1 MTTQQ
6 NNLIVPRI
14 TAMEV
19 DPLREDEWDCS
30 TDKANDLEDNWRSF
44 EGVYRQAVTPSRVI
58 SHVDVEDELLF
69 CLLGGYGITEE
80 HGRSAWL
87 TVRQLEP
94 FSEFWTDDDLF
105 QKIMATLE
113 LPQFEPRR
121 VDGSL
126 RRYRFPKRKAAIIVE
141 AGRWVRSHKPL
152 EGCLLY
158 WDDPK
163 DRRRLLL
170 GCPGL
175 GLKSASW
182 LLRNLG
188 MGDGLAVLDVHLVRA
203 LQEAKRIDNEIR
215 LPRDYYAVEKAFLDW
230 CNEMNAP
237 SAAFDL
243 FIWEW
248 QRGTLRSG

>member
-1 MTTQQ
+1 MTVQQ
-6 NNLIVPRI
+6 HTSTTSHDRPP
-14 TAMEV
+14 TAEP
-19 DPLREDEWDCS
+19 PLGERQDHRQCK
-30 TDKANDLEDNWRSF
+30 TFGLEKDWQSAERKYC
-44 EGVYRQAVTPSRVI
+44 EAVTLSKVVRHEDI
-58 SHVDVEDELLF
+58 EDELLF

-80 HGRSAWL
+80 HGRSAWQV
-87 TVRQLEP
+87 VRRLEP
-94 FSEFWTDDDLF
+94 FADVWRDDDLF
-105 QKIMATLE
+105 TRIVATLE

-121 VDGSL
+121 ADGSL
-126 RRYRFPKRKAAIIVE
+126 RRYRFPKRKAAIIVR
-141 AGRWVRSHKPL
+141 ARRWVRSRKPL
-152 EGCLLY
+152 DECLLF

-163 DRRRLLL
+163 DRRQILLD
-170 GCPGL
+170 CPGL

-188 MGDGLAVLDVHLVRA
+188 MGDELAVLDIHLVRA
-203 LQEAKRIDNEIR
+203 LQDAKRIDNKIR

-230 CNEMNAP
+230 CHELNAP

>member
-1 MTTQQ
+1 MTAQQ
-6 NNLIVPRI
+6 DTTTTFRAL
-14 TAMEV
+14 
-19 DPLREDEWDCS
+19 PLSADILVGESQGHWQGK
-30 TDKANDLEDNWRSF
+30 TFDLEENWQF
-44 EGVYRQAVTPSRVI
+44 AEGLYLQAVTPSKVVRHEDI
-58 SHVDVEDELLF
+58 EDELLF
-69 CLLGGYGITEE
+69 CLLGGYGIAEE

-94 FSEFWTDDDLF
+94 FSEFWRDDDLCE
-105 QKIMATLE
+105 KIITTLE

-121 VDGSL
+121 ADGSL

-141 AGRWVRSHKPL
+141 ARRWVRSHKPL
-152 EGCLLY
+152 EECLLY

-163 DRRRLLL
+163 DRRRILL

-175 GLKSASW
+175 GLKTASW

-188 MGDGLAVLDVHLVRA
+188 MGDELAVLDVHLVRA
-203 LQEAKRIDNEIR
+203 LQDAKRIDNEIR

-230 CNEMNAP
+230 CHELNAP

-248 QRGTLRSG
+248 QRGTFRSG

>member
-1 MTTQQ
+1 MTVQQ
-6 NNLIVPRI
+6 Y
-14 TAMEV
+14 T
-19 DPLREDEWDCS
+19 S
-30 TDKANDLEDNWRSF
+30 TTYGALTPNGDTLVEGRPDHWQGKTFDLEKNWQSA
-44 EGVYRQAVTPSRVI
+44 EVSYRQAVTPSKIVRHEDI
-58 SHVDVEDELLF
+58 EDELLF

-94 FSEFWTDDDLF
+94 FSEFWRDDDLF

-121 VDGSL
+121 ADGSL
-126 RRYRFPKRKAAIIVE
+126 RRYRFPKRKAAFIVE
-141 AGRWVRSHKPL
+141 ARRWVRNRKPL
-152 EGCLLY
+152 EECLLY

-163 DRRRLLL
+163 DRRRILL

-188 MGDGLAVLDVHLVRA
+188 MGDELAVLDVHLVRA
-203 LQEAKRIDNEIR
+203 LQDAKRIGDEIR

-230 CNEMNAP
+230 CHELNAP

-248 QRGTLRSG
+248 QRGTFRRG

>member
-1 MTTQQ
+1 MNAQHDT
-6 NNLIVPRI
+6 
-14 TAMEV
+14 
-19 DPLREDEWDCS
+19 S
-30 TDKANDLEDNWRSF
+30 TPFRTLSLNTDTPVGETRDHWQSKTFELEKNWQSY
-44 EGVYRQAVTPSRVI
+44 EGKYLQAVTHSKVVRHEDI
-58 SHVDVEDELLF
+58 EDELLF
-69 CLLGGYGITEE
+69 CLLGGYGISEE

-94 FSEFWTDDDLF
+94 FSESWNDDDLF
-105 QKIMATLE
+105 QNIMSTLE
-113 LPQFEPRR
+113 LPKFEPRR

-141 AGRWVRSHKPL
+141 ARRWVRSHKPL
-152 EGCLLY
+152 EEVLLH
-158 WDDPK
+158 WDDPQ
-163 DRRRLLL
+163 DRRRILL

-175 GLKSASW
+175 GLKTASW

-188 MGDGLAVLDVHLVRA
+188 MGDDLAILDVHLVRA
-203 LQEAKRIDNEIR
+203 LHDAQRIGNEIR
-215 LPRDYYAVEKAFLDW
+215 LPRDYYAIEKAFLDW
-230 CNEMNAP
+230 CHELNAP

>member
-1 MTTQQ
+1 MTEQQ
-6 NNLIVPRI
+6 ATPMVLPVSTPRAASLPAEGHDQYLDETLDVADIWRAAEGFYRKAFAPSKIVRHENI
-14 TAMEV
+14 
-19 DPLREDEWDCS
+19 
-30 TDKANDLEDNWRSF
+30 
-44 EGVYRQAVTPSRVI
+44 
-58 SHVDVEDELLF
+58 EDELLF
-69 CLLGGYGITEE
+69 CLLGGYGIAEE

-87 TVRQLEP
+87 TVRQLDP
-94 FSEFWTDDDLF
+94 FSECWRDDDLF
-105 QKIMATLE
+105 HKITATLK

-121 VDGSL
+121 ADGSL

-141 AGRWVRSHKPL
+141 ARKWVRSRKPL
-152 EGCLLY
+152 EECLLY

-163 DRRRLLL
+163 DRRRILL

-188 MGDGLAVLDVHLVRA
+188 MGDELAVLDVHLVRA
-203 LQEAKRIDNEIR
+203 LQDAKRIGNDIR

-230 CNEMNAP
+230 CHELNAP
-237 SAAFDL
+237 SAEFDL

>member
-1 MTTQQ
+1 MTVQQ
-6 NNLIVPRI
+6 AASMVLPVSFPKVVSLPKEGHDHCLDQTLDVADI
-14 TAMEV
+14 
-19 DPLREDEWDCS
+19 
-30 TDKANDLEDNWRSF
+30 WRAA
-44 EGVYRQAVTPSRVI
+44 EGFYRQAVTPSRVVRHEDI
-58 SHVDVEDELLF
+58 EDELLF

-94 FSEFWTDDDLF
+94 FSGFWRDDDLF

-113 LPQFEPRR
+113 VPQFEPRR
-121 VDGSL
+121 ADGSL
-126 RRYRFPKRKAAIIVE
+126 RRYRFPKRKAAIIVK
-141 AGRWVRSHKPL
+141 ARRWVRSRKPL
-152 EGCLLY
+152 EDCLLY

-163 DRRRLLL
+163 DRRRILL

-188 MGDGLAVLDVHLVRA
+188 MGDELAVLDVHLVRA
-203 LQEAKRIDNEIR
+203 LQDAKRIDNKIR

-230 CNEMNAP
+230 CHELNAP

>member
-1 MTTQQ
+1 MTAQQ
-6 NNLIVPRI
+6 HTSTTFRAL
-14 TAMEV
+14 
-19 DPLREDEWDCS
+19 PLNADTPVGESQDHWQGK
-30 TDKANDLEDNWRSF
+30 TFDLEKNWQSA
-44 EGVYRQAVTPSRVI
+44 EGSYRQAVTPSGVI
-58 SHVDVEDELLF
+58 RHEDIEDELLF

-87 TVRQLEP
+87 TVRRLEP
-94 FSEFWTDDDLF
+94 FSEVWRDDDLCTR
-105 QKIMATLE
+105 IMATLE

-121 VDGSL
+121 ADGSL

-141 AGRWVRSHKPL
+141 ARKWVRSHKPL
-152 EGCLLY
+152 EECLLY

-163 DRRRLLL
+163 DRRRILL

-188 MGDGLAVLDVHLVRA
+188 MGDELAVLDVHLVRA
-203 LQEAKRIDNEIR
+203 LQDANRIADDIR

-230 CNEMNAP
+230 CHELNAP

-248 QRGTLRSG
+248 QRGTLRNG

>member
-1 MTTQQ
+1 MTAQQ
-6 NNLIVPRI
+6 DTSTVLLDS
-14 TAMEV
+14 TLKV
-19 DPLREDEWDCS
+19 DSLPAEGRDRRLDGTLGVEDI
-30 TDKANDLEDNWRSF
+30 WRVV
-44 EGVYRQAVTPSRVI
+44 EGLFLQAVTPAEVVRNE
-58 SHVDVEDELLF
+58 DVEDELLF
-69 CLLGGYGITEE
+69 CLLGGYGIIEE
-80 HGRSAWL
+80 HGRSAWQA
-87 TVRQLEP
+87 VRRLEP
-94 FSEFWTDDDLF
+94 FSEVWRDDDLF
-105 QKIMATLE
+105 TRIMATLE

-121 VDGSL
+121 ADGSL
-126 RRYRFPKRKAAIIVE
+126 RRYRFPKRKAAIIVK
-141 AGRWVRSHKPL
+141 ARGWVRSRQPL
-152 EGCLLY
+152 DECLLF

-163 DRRRLLL
+163 DRRRVLL

-203 LQEAKRIDNEIR
+203 LQDAKRIANEIR

-230 CNEMNAP
+230 CHEMNAP

-248 QRGTLRSG
+248 QRGTLRSA

>member
-1 MTTQQ
+1 MTVQQ
-6 NNLIVPRI
+6 DASTTLR
-14 TAMEV
+14 AL
-19 DPLREDEWDCS
+19 PLEADTLLGERQDRWQG
-30 TDKANDLEDNWRSF
+30 NIFDLEKHWRSA
-44 EGVYRQAVTPSRVI
+44 ERSYRLAVTPSKVVRHEDI
-58 SHVDVEDELLF
+58 EDELLF

-80 HGRSAWL
+80 HGRSAWT

-94 FSEFWTDDDLF
+94 FSEIWQDDDLF
-105 QKIMATLE
+105 QQIMTTLE
-113 LPQFEPRR
+113 SPQFKPRR
-121 VDGSL
+121 ADGSL
-126 RRYRFPKRKAAIIVE
+126 RRYRFPKRKSALIVE
-141 AGRWVRSHKPL
+141 ARKWVRSHKPL
-152 EGCLLY
+152 EKCLLY

-163 DRRRLLL
+163 DRRQILLA
-170 GCPGL
+170 CPGL

-203 LQEAKRIDNEIR
+203 LQDAKRIANEIR

-230 CNEMNAP
+230 CHELDAP

>member
-1 MTTQQ
+1 MTAQQ
-6 NNLIVPRI
+6 DTSTVLPVSTSKTVSLPAEGLHHRPDE
-14 TAMEV
+14 TPGV
-19 DPLREDEWDCS
+19 EDI
-30 TDKANDLEDNWRSF
+30 WRVA
-44 EGVYRQAVTPSRVI
+44 EGRYRQAVTPAGVVRNEDI
-58 SHVDVEDELLF
+58 EDELLF

-94 FSEFWTDDDLF
+94 FSEVWRDDDLCTR
-105 QKIMATLE
+105 IIATLE

-121 VDGSL
+121 ADGSL
-126 RRYRFPKRKAAIIVE
+126 RRYRFPKRKAAIIVK
-141 AGRWVRSHKPL
+141 ARGWVRSRKPL
-152 EGCLLY
+152 DECLLY

-163 DRRRLLL
+163 DRRRILL

-188 MGDGLAVLDVHLVRA
+188 MGDELAVLDVHLVRA
-203 LQEAKRIDNEIR
+203 LQDAKRIGNEIR
-215 LPRDYYAVEKAFLDW
+215 LPRDYYAVEKAFLNW
-230 CNEMNAP
+230 CHELNAP

-248 QRGTLRSG
+248 QRGTLRGG